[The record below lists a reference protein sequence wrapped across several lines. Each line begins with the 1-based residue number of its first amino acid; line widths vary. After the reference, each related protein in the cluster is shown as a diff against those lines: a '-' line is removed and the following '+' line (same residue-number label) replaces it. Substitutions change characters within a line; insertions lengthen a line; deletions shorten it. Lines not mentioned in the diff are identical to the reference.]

1 MAPITVSTRSGQ
13 VEDTAADT
21 RVVGVFEDET
31 LADPALQRL
40 IDLGEA
46 KPALKK
52 VAVAHEDAP
61 GGGQRRVLI
70 AGLGKRDEFGAEQ
83 ARVAAAAAAARAK
96 ELGAVSL
103 SWAAPEGEGVAAA
116 LVEGTLLKL
125 YSFDR
130 FKSKAGDNGNG
141 GVESLEI
148 AGDSVDADEVERGR
162 IGSVAANAARDL
174 QNLPSNVATPTFLA
188 ERAREIADEHE
199 ALELELLDRE
209 AIVERGMGAFAS
221 VA

>member
-1 MAPITVSTRSGQ
+1 M
-13 VEDTAADT
+13 
-21 RVVGVFEDET
+21 VGVFEDEK

-46 KPALKK
+46 KRALKK

-103 SWAAPEGEGVAAA
+103 SWAAP
-116 LVEGTLLKL
+116 
-125 YSFDR
+125 
-130 FKSKAGDNGNG
+130 
-141 GVESLEI
+141 
-148 AGDSVDADEVERGR
+148 RGR
-162 IGSVAANAARDL
+162 GRGRPRSW
-174 QNLPSNVATPTFLA
+174 
-188 ERAREIADEHE
+188 RAR
-199 ALELELLDRE
+199 
-209 AIVERGMGAFAS
+209 S
-221 VA
+221 

>member
-1 MAPITVSTRSGQ
+1 MPSITVSVRSGSP
-13 VEDTAADT
+13 EETAADT
-21 RVVGVFEDET
+21 RVVGVFEDEK
-31 LADPALQRL
+31 LADTALQRL

-46 KPALKK
+46 KRALKK

-96 ELGAVSL
+96 ELGAVSV
-103 SWAAPEGEGVAAA
+103 SWAMPEGEGVAAA

-130 FKSKAGDNGNG
+130 FKSKNADNEKG
-141 GVESLEI
+141 GVESLEL
-148 AGDSVDADEVERGR
+148 AGDSVDAAEVERGR
-162 IGSVAANAARDL
+162 VTS
-174 QNLPSNVATPTFLA
+174 
-188 ERAREIADEHE
+188 
-199 ALELELLDRE
+199 
-209 AIVERGMGAFAS
+209 
-221 VA
+221 